1 MGGLY
6 CATYAA
12 ICRRNG
18 IYSNIQAAYNWNVEL
33 VEPMIKILAPG
44 WERTFSRKV
53 PVVMALS
60 IRNAA
65 EVLRKFHESVE
76 ARAQK
81 VGVGIAGLHMLKQ
94 QLQLYEDQ
102 MKDLSA
108 TITALIN
115 GQQRDINREFTPNI
129 ESAMIPAYEA
139 CAQEHGTGT
148 FLRMKNHMS
157 SHIDRERPTMFKA
170 STTHVERQLT
180 RMINMVKN
188 SMEEKM
194 DEIYISICRDYR
206 SVLGENEVPHRDI
219 IPRWARVMRKDL
231 LAVIDGAEKT
241 FREVTQVSPNDGNG
255 AKDTNAV
262 QIQDDSAVSQV
273 GIKVET
279 VLDDELPG
287 DLLSG
292 DSDDISC

>member
-1 MGGLY
+1 M
-6 CATYAA
+6 T
-12 ICRRNG
+12 
-18 IYSNIQAAYNWNVEL
+18 
-33 VEPMIKILAPG
+33 
-44 WERTFSRKV
+44 
-53 PVVMALS
+53 LS

-65 EVLRKFHESVE
+65 EVLRKFHERVE

-115 GQQRDINREFTPNI
+115 AQQRDINREFTPNI
-129 ESAMIPAYEA
+129 ESAMIQVYEA

-148 FLRMKNHMS
+148 FMRMKSHMS
-157 SHIDRERPTMFKA
+157 SHIGRERSTMFKA

-180 RMINMVKN
+180 KMINMVKN

-219 IPRWARVMRKDL
+219 TPRWARVMRKDL

-241 FREVTQVSPNDGNG
+241 FREVTEVPLNEGNG
-255 AKDTNAV
+255 AKDTNAT
-262 QIQDDSAVSQV
+262 QTQDDSTVSQI
-273 GIKVET
+273 GIKVEAT
-279 VLDDELPG
+279 LDDELPVG
-287 DLLSG
+287 LLSS
-292 DSDDISC
+292 DSDDVSC